1 MTLKKNAVNLFLN
14 AVIPALA
21 ASQFVI
27 SYTALSSEGLN
38 ESAVS
43 FAKGKILAAIEKVTA
58 QESQIEINIQST
70 ASKLPPSIKKAEG
83 FSLSINKG
91 EISINAFDTGGAV
104 YAGELAAQ
112 VISESEGIPKDF
124 YVEEAPVL
132 RWRGISLQLMKLGQ
146 YNYAI
151 TPEEFPFFYD
161 KELWLMFLDF
171 MTKKRFNYI
180 VLWNGHPFDYFV
192 RFEQFPEAQ
201 SGMTREQID
210 QNYNMLKWITS
221 EGQKRNIK
229 ILFEFY
235 NIHTSVYFQ
244 EAHQLPRESSKPT
257 KLLEEYTAYSIGKFV
272 SEFPEV
278 GLFITPGEG
287 LDVQYS
293 EHWIKDV
300 LFEAVKNTGHT
311 PTIFMRGWTYEL
323 EYARKIV
330 NDYPDL
336 YFVRKFNVEMIADK
350 RVDPENKEWAKLNGN
365 FIVNIHLSANL
376 EPFRWNPPSYIEQI
390 VKNNIDSGAN
400 GIHIHPRKAWRWPY
414 GSDTGEKQFQ
424 WDRDELWFTAW
435 SRYSWN
441 PDRNQS
447 EEEKYWLNLL
457 GERYGSETAARH
469 FLNSFET
476 GADVLPAL
484 QRLLWI
490 GNDNHTI
497 VTMGAT
503 LSQLAA
509 SKGIPF
515 LPLEDTLRISEYL
528 EILKKDPD
536 YSGDSPLDFLTE
548 KIQIA
553 ENSLNEARLG
563 ETLAQRNKEEAKRI
577 VVDAEAVLL
586 SAKYYYY
593 KLKALAAKTL
603 FDEGVEPEKNKSLF
617 IEDLTKSVDVFKS
630 LAVVTSKTYISASD
644 VPARHPIRL
653 KKNPYHWKDVLPI
666 YEDELNFYKEDVAKE
681 KSEDYYKPLREGL
694 TGILYGDPGYAGAD
708 EQIPT
713 PTIDFDWNGQEEGHG
728 RHWSAKWFGYLK
740 APREGK
746 VNIHISSDRDV
757 ETVIDETSIRF
768 NAGAG
773 SQDVNSVTLEK
784 DNFYPFEVRYDHQSG
799 EGGFLIIE
807 WRWEGHPRE
816 VIPERYFKHSLA
828 QHAKFTP

>member
-1 MTLKKNAVNLFLN
+1 MKLLN
-14 AVIPALA
+14 IAVIPVLA

-27 SYTALSSEGLN
+27 SYTAFSRDGLN
-38 ESAVS
+38 EPAVS
-43 FAKGKILAAIEKVTA
+43 LAKGKILAAVEKVNA
-58 QESQIEINIQST
+58 QDSKIEINIQSDD
-70 ASKLPPSIKKAEG
+70 SLLPQSIKKAEG
-83 FSLSINKG
+83 FSLSINKDK
-91 EISINAFDTGGAV
+91 ISINAFDTGGAV

-112 VISESEGIPKDF
+112 TISESDGIPEDF
-124 YVEEAPVL
+124 QVEEAPVL

-171 MTKKRFNYI
+171 LVEKRFNYI

-192 RFEQFPEAQ
+192 KFEQFPEAQ
-201 SGMTREQID
+201 SGMTGAQID

-244 EAHQLPRESSKPT
+244 EAHNLPRESSKPT

-287 LDVQYS
+287 LDIQYS
-293 EHWIKDV
+293 EDWIKNV
-300 LFEAVKNTGHT
+300 LFKAVKNTGHT
-311 PTIFMRGWTYEL
+311 PIIFMRGWTYEL

-330 NDYPDL
+330 NYYPDL
-336 YFVRKFNVEMIADK
+336 HFVRKFNVEMIAGT

-390 VKNNIDSGAN
+390 VRNNIESGAN

-457 GERYGSETAARH
+457 IERYGSERAARH

-484 QRLLWI
+484 QRLFWI
-490 GNDNHTI
+490 GHDNHTI

-515 LPLEDTLRISEYL
+515 LPLEDTLRISEFL

-536 YSGDSPLDFLTE
+536 YSGDSPLDFLTGI
-548 KIQIA
+548 IQIA
-553 ENSLNEARLG
+553 ENSLNEARKGLKL
-563 ETLAQRNKEEAKRI
+563 TKRNKEEAKRI
-577 VVDAEAVLL
+577 TIDAEAVLL
-586 SAKYYYY
+586 SAKYYYF
-593 KLKALAAKTL
+593 KLKALTAKTF

-617 IEDLTKSVDVFKS
+617 IEDLTQSVAVFKS
-630 LAVVTSKTYISASD
+630 LAEVTSKTYITASD

-666 YEDELNFYKEDVAKE
+666 YEDELNFYKVEVAKE

-694 TGILYGDPGYAGAD
+694 TGILYGDPGYVGPD
-708 EQIPT
+708 EQIPA

-740 APREGK
+740 GPREGK
-746 VNIHISSDRDV
+746 VKFYISSDRDV
-757 ETVIDETSIRF
+757 ETMIDETTIRF

-773 SQDVNSVTLEK
+773 SHDVNGVMLEK
-784 DNFYPFEVRYDHQSG
+784 NKFYLFEVRYDHEGG
-799 EGGFLIIE
+799 EGGFLKIE
-807 WRWEGHPRE
+807 WSWEGHPRE
-816 VIPERYFKHSLA
+816 VVPKDYFKHSQA